1 MSDPGIIFLLEDG
14 RLAGPHVYIARLF
27 KYLPGKNRVL
37 IPKDSKKVQK
47 LFDSNNVNYVETFS
61 FQSYQEPIRIIRYV
75 LFFSLRL
82 FF

>member
-47 LFDSNNVNYVETFS
+47 LFDSNNVNYEETFFS
-61 FQSYQEPIRIIRYV
+61 FQAIKRAYKDH
-75 LFFSLRL
+75 
-82 FF
+82 